1 MKTSH
6 DIYRMLEWRNSY
18 RVDKMVRRKSS
29 FIKNVGLVLALVFF
43 MSSFIIS
50 MIGPVSAASI
60 AQGYTSTD
68 SNLVVGM
75 AASLSPASS
84 SEDRVVERASTSN
97 RAKFVGIVTTSNANL
112 LTLTSNGLPVVV
124 ATTGEAT
131 AIISDLNGAIHKG
144 DYVAVSPLRGVL
156 MKAGGTEVNAIGTAL
171 EDLGGAED
179 QQISTNNGSR
189 TVKVGT
195 ARIEISP
202 SSIALATNDQ
212 SKSILHNLGM
222 GLAGR
227 TVSDWQVLTAMIIF
241 LVILIIEGS
250 LVYGAIHSTIIA
262 LGRNP
267 LAHDEVYK
275 QLFQVLLAVLGI
287 LAFGMATIYAVIQF

>member
-1 MKTSH
+1 MKTPH
-6 DIYRMLEWRNSY
+6 HIYSTLEWRNSY
-18 RVDKMVRRKSS
+18 RVGKMVRRRNSL
-29 FIKNVGLVLALVFF
+29 IKNVGLIFALIFF
-43 MSSFIIS
+43 IGSFMIS
-50 MIGPVSAASI
+50 TFGPVSAASI

-68 SNLVVGM
+68 TDLVVGM

-97 RAKFVGIVTTSNANL
+97 KAKFVGIVTTRDANL
-112 LTLTSNGLPVVV
+112 VTLTSNGLPVVV

-131 AIISDLNGAIHKG
+131 AIISDVNGAVHKG
-144 DYVAVSPLRGVL
+144 DYLAVSPLKGIL
-156 MKAGGTEVNAIGTAL
+156 MKAGDTEVNAIGSAL
-171 EDLGGAED
+171 EDLGSTQD
-179 QQISTNNGSR
+179 QQITTDSGSR

-202 SSIALATNDQ
+202 TSIALASNDQ
-212 SKSILHNLGM
+212 NKSLLHNLGE